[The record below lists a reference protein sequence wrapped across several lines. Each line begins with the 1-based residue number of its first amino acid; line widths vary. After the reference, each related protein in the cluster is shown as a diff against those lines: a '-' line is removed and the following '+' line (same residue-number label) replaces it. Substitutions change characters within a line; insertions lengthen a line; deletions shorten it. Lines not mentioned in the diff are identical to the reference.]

1 MVDLR
6 KLRWPEDRLA
16 LLALDTSFSTER
28 IHRVATTPNGFVMN
42 EGSISPPLDRA
53 FDLTGEVDQI
63 PAMDDV
69 WIAEVD
75 NRLVGIAAL
84 SFDRLDRRAIVRHL
98 YVDRA
103 FRRQGVGGALMDAV
117 VARAALEGLRCV
129 WLETQDVNY
138 DAVRFYRRAGFQWC
152 GLDLSLD
159 DRDGSPND
167 ETAIFFMLQ
176 LESAP

>member
-16 LLALDTSFSTER
+16 LLALDTSFSTGR
-28 IHRVATTPNGFVMN
+28 INRVAATPNGFVMN

-63 PAMDDV
+63 PAMDEV

-75 NRLVGIAAL
+75 SRVVGLAAL
-84 SFDRLDRRAIVRHL
+84 SFDRLDRRAIVQHL

-103 FRRQGVGGALMDAV
+103 FRRQGVGGALLDAV
-117 VARAALEGLRCV
+117 IARAGQEGLRCV

-138 DAVRFYRRAGFQWC
+138 DAVQFYRRAGFQWC

-159 DRDGSPND
+159 EHDGSPND
-167 ETAIFFMLQ
+167 ETAIFFMRNLD
-176 LESAP
+176 